1 MANYELGAL
10 KRAAA
15 RGVKPKDLD
24 EHESVIYHTLRYCYR
39 TYEKTPTESVK
50 NRLKEFSDEMI
61 GIQLKLKE
69 HERNGWS
76 DS

>member
-10 KRAAA
+10 KRAAV

-24 EHESVIYHTLRYCYR
+24 EHESVIYHTLRYCYK

-50 NRLKEFSDEMI
+50 RRLKEFSDP
-61 GIQLKLKE
+61 GIEFHFGRK
-69 HERNGWS
+69 
-76 DS
+76 D